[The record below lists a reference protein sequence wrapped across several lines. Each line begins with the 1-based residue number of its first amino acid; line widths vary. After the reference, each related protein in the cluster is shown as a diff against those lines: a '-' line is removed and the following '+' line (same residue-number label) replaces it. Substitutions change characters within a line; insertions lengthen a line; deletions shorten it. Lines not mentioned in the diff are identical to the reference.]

1 MSDMMRAHSICACR
15 FPEASRLIH
24 LRTRLPFAGSR
35 LSITAYQLPEPF
47 GRWRKCPFIAVTPFS
62 GSSVSN
68 RLGVNKDSAAA
79 WFQELEHYGFVV
91 KTAGGCLGVDGKGKA
106 PHWRLTELGYMGEPP
121 TKDYLSWKGERFR
134 HSRKNRIPS
143 EKTGQGVRRNRT
155 VVSEESGHLTG
166 ELSEESGH
174 TADIPCPNK
183 PDISRITI
191 WGGAGGSSIGEPGG
205 GITATSSQAALLLGP
220 VIVSRTSG
228 HGNGSVDGGPAE
240 GQCERCGKA
249 APLWQIKLGPGK
261 HPPRYCRSCR
271 QWWFRFRCRR
281 NDGAEAR
288 I

>member
-1 MSDMMRAHSICACR
+1 L
-15 FPEASRLIH
+15 ELTK
-24 LRTRLPFAGSR
+24 TRRRPGFR
-35 LSITAYQLPEPF
+35 NLSITALQLGAEKQRADLPLGTGCGCRGLRAIKSRRAPELAA
-47 GRWRKCPFIAVTPFS
+47 RHA
-62 GSSVSN
+62 
-68 RLGVNKDSAAA
+68 GV
-79 WFQELEHYGFVV
+79 
-91 KTAGGCLGVDGKGKA
+91 
-106 PHWRLTELGYMGEPP
+106 ELGHMGEPP

-191 WGGAGGSSIGEPGG
+191 WVGAGGSSIGEPGG

-228 HGNGSVDGGPAE
+228 HANGSVDGGPAE